1 MHFCK
6 QFLLFGVDKKPCK
19 HAHPVSYTTT
29 FTHLSYRHL
38 RVLHSVLVYFYI
50 TRDCVL
56 EFQKDIISVER
67 DHDKM
72 QQYEVVWVED
82 AVSFLLLFPFPFPL
96 QLLLSL
102 AEFAFLRKENK
113 IMR

>member
-1 MHFCK
+1 
-6 QFLLFGVDKKPCK
+6 
-19 HAHPVSYTTT
+19 
-29 FTHLSYRHL
+29 
-38 RVLHSVLVYFYI
+38 
-50 TRDCVL
+50 
-56 EFQKDIISVER
+56 VER